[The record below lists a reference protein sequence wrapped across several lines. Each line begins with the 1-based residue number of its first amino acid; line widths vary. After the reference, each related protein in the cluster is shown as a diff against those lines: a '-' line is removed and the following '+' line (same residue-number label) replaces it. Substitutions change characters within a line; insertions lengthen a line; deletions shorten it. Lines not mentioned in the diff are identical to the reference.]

1 MNRDPKANNPV
12 PNFYRASAADFKK
25 IPGSPIAYWA
35 SERLA
40 NIFLDNTPLSKKLDT
55 AQGMKTLNNL
65 LFIREWYEIS
75 LNKSS
80 IFSNNG
86 AIDNEK
92 KWFPINHGGDYRKW
106 YGDNESLLNWHND
119 GYEVKKLAKQKY
131 NSITRTVT
139 GIGHYFKPGITWTAI
154 SSGSFGAR
162 RFYNGFLFTNAGMC
176 AFGGLLDLDVACC
189 LLNSKVTHKILE
201 IISPTL
207 NFGPNQIKIIPYID
221 NSYLE
226 EKCKLIFD
234 QIIFIAKADW
244 DSYETSWDFETLPL
258 LRPEFKSPTL
268 EESYTKLRSHWR
280 ENTLEMQ
287 RLEEENNRI
296 FIEAYG
302 LQDELTP
309 DVPLKEI
316 TLTCNPHY
324 RYGGNKTEAELE
336 ALLLKDTIK
345 EFISYAV
352 GCMVGRYSPDTTG
365 LILANQGDGMKEFYA
380 KVPEPSFIPDDDN
393 IIPILD
399 DEYFS
404 DDIVSRFKEFLK
416 VIFGRETLSK
426 NLEYIAQAL
435 SGTSTGSPESVLRN
449 YFIRDFY
456 KDHVQRYKK
465 RPIYWMFS
473 SGKSQG
479 FNALIYMHRYTNQT
493 LAKMRTDYLLELESK
508 LDAEVS
514 MLSGDAAKNKTRI
527 TTIRSQIEEI
537 TKYDELLNNK
547 ALSMIA
553 IDLDDGV
560 SVNYTKFE
568 GLVKEI

>member
-1 MNRDPKANNPV
+1 MTRDTKTNNPV

-25 IPGSPIAYWA
+25 IPGSPIAYWV
-35 SERLA
+35 SERERQIFKEGFQLGVIAPVKQGLA
-40 NIFLDNTPLSKKLDT
+40 TADNDRFLRLWFEVNYNKIGYNINSHEEALDSK
-55 AQGMKTLNNL
+55 
-65 LFIREWYEIS
+65 
-75 LNKSS
+75 
-80 IFSNNG
+80 
-86 AIDNEK
+86 K
-92 KWFPINHGGDYRKW
+92 KWFPYNKGGDFRKW
-106 YGDNESLLNWHND
+106 YGNQEYLINWERN
-119 GYEVKKLAKQKY
+119 GAEINSFKPRSVVRNPNYYFKE
-131 NSITRTVT
+131 SITWSFVSSSFFGVRYSDCNAIFDVGGSSAFPNKDDIYCVT
-139 GIGHYFKPGITWTAI
+139 GLLCSKQ
-154 SSGSFGAR
+154 SFN
-162 RFYNGFLFTNAGMC
+162 FM
-176 AFGGLLDLDVACC
+176 
-189 LLNSKVTHKILE
+189 KIMN
-201 IISPTL
+201 PTL
-207 NFGPNQIKIIPYID
+207 NFQVGNVANIPFLYEKINTHRDIIDHIVKKIII
-221 NSYLE
+221 LAR
-226 EKCKLIFD
+226 C
-234 QIIFIAKADW
+234 DW

-268 EESYTKLRSHWR
+268 EESYKKLRSHWR
-280 ENTLEMQ
+280 EMTLEMQ

-352 GCMVGRYSPDTTG
+352 GCMFGRYSPDMPG
-365 LILANQGDGMKEFYA
+365 LILANQGDGIKEFHA
-380 KVPEPSFIPDDDN
+380 KVPDPSFIPDDDN

-416 VIFGRETLSK
+416 VVFGRETLSK
-426 NLEYIAQAL
+426 NLEYIARIL

-547 ALSMIA
+547 ALSMIG